1 MPDSKRL
8 TPANLEKLPVTHECA
23 IPESYLDDMGHV
35 NVMWYTHF
43 FSCGTVKLFEH
54 HGMTGDY
61 FINNNAGSFALEAH
75 VRYLA
80 ELRVGKRITVR
91 SRAVARSAK
100 RSHNIHFVV
109 NEDDNVI
116 AATGEFVGAHIDMQH
131 RRMAPIPED
140 IGRQWD
146 ALIAQHNKVGW
157 DPPLCGFMRP

>member
-1 MPDSKRL
+1 MKHLSPSDL
-8 TPANLEKLPVTHECA
+8 AGLPVTHEEI

-54 HGMTGDY
+54 HGMNTEY
-61 FINNNAGSFALEAH
+61 FLTHNAGSFALEAH

-91 SRAVARSAK
+91 SRAIARSAK
-100 RSHNIHFVV
+100 RFHNLHFVV

-116 AATGEFVGAHIDMQH
+116 AATGEFVGAHIDMNH
-131 RRMAPIPED
+131 RRMAPIPEH
-140 IGRQWD
+140 IAKQWD
-146 ALIAQHNKVGW
+146 QLIEEHNRLGW
-157 DPPLCGFMRP
+157 TPPLSGMMRP